1 VEVDTAEGCVGGRPF
16 EDHTIQSE
24 MFCVIAHW
32 NGTRSRVLFR
42 EGGAVGVDSLFE
54 ARVPFSR
61 SSSLKSARLLFE

>member
-1 VEVDTAEGCVGGRPF
+1 
-16 EDHTIQSE
+16 

-61 SSSLKSARLLFE
+61 SPSLKRLQSPLNQSPRRQS

>member
-1 VEVDTAEGCVGGRPF
+1 
-16 EDHTIQSE
+16 

-42 EGGAVGVDSLFE
+42 EGGAVGVDCRFE

-61 SSSLKSARLLFE
+61 SPSLKSARLLFE